1 MQGIQAY
8 QKSGIMRH
16 AVSCCLSEVARPAD
30 TCATLPILPFAL
42 SRAIPSLP
50 FAQPFWRGIE
60 ADSQQLW
67 QASIYFP
74 ILHHSFLQFFTKLTQ
89 PMPHFVDSVKR
100 RVVPEGLPT
109 ADGLWQRSLLD
120 LQTAISNQ
128 VKSSISCSS
137 FVPALCLSVLYVL
150 HWSQLIPN

>member
-42 SRAIPSLP
+42 PRAISSLP
-50 FAQPFWRGIE
+50 FPKPFWRGIE
-60 ADSQQLW
+60 AHSQQLW
-67 QASIYFP
+67 QASIGFSV
-74 ILHHSFLQFFTKLTQ
+74 LHHSFLQFFTQLTQ
-89 PMPHFVDSVKR
+89 PVPHLINSVKR
-100 RVVPEGLPT
+100 SVVPEGLPT

-120 LQTAISNQ
+120 LHIAISNQ
-128 VKSSISCSS
+128 SKLAYTAVSM
-137 FVPALCLSVLYVL
+137 YL
-150 HWSQLIPN
+150 HGA